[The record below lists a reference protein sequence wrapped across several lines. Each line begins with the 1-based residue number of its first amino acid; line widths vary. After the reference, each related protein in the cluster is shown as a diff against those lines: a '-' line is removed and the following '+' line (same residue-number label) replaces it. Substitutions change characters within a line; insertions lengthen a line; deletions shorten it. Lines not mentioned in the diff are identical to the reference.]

1 MQSLTI
7 ERQVHF
13 TLGRRARRVIQDGPP
28 PVTPPPKGRV
38 PRISRLMA
46 LAIRFDRL
54 IKEGEIT
61 DQADLARL
69 GNVSRARVTQ
79 IMNLLQLAP
88 EIQEALL
95 FLPRTVKGRDPV
107 RERHVR
113 PIAAEL
119 NWRKQRRLWKGLTF
133 DQEMTSVAEDRG
145 ERNFPAVRQ

>member
-13 TLGRRARRVIQDGPP
+13 TRGRRTRKVIQDGPP
-28 PVTPPPKGRV
+28 PEPAPAPEGRI

-46 LAIRFDRL
+46 LAIRFSRL
-54 IKEGEIT
+54 IKEGEIE

-88 EIQEALL
+88 DIQEAIL
-95 FLPRTVKGRDPV
+95 FLPLTTKGRDKV
-107 RERHVR
+107 RERHIR
-113 PIAAEL
+113 PIAAEPE
-119 NWRKQRRLWKGLTF
+119 WRKQRRLWKGIPF
-133 DQEMTSVAEDRG
+133 DHCVRPDVSG
-145 ERNFPAVRQ
+145 E

>member
-1 MQSLTI
+1 MRPISIKKEVYFTRGQHTRKEMQDS
-7 ERQVHF
+7 
-13 TLGRRARRVIQDGPP
+13 PP

-54 IKEGEIT
+54 IKDGEID

-69 GNVSRARVTQ
+69 GSVSRARVTQ

-95 FLPRTVKGRDPV
+95 FLPVTVKGRDPI

-113 PIAAEL
+113 PIAAEPD
-119 NWRKQRRLWKGLTF
+119 WRKQRRLWKGLEF
-133 DQEMTSVAEDRG
+133 DPETPWAAEDRG
-145 ERNFPAVRQ
+145 ERNVPAARQ

>member
-7 ERQVHF
+7 EKQVHF
-13 TLGRRARRVIQDGPP
+13 TLGRRTRKVIQEGPP
-28 PVTPPPKGRV
+28 SEQPPVPEGRI

-46 LAIRFDRL
+46 LALRFDRL

-88 EIQEALL
+88 EIQEAIL
-95 FLPRTVKGRDPV
+95 FLPVTVKGRDPI
-107 RERHVR
+107 RENHIR

-119 NWRKQRRLWKGLTF
+119 EWRKQRRLWKGLAA
-133 DQEMTSVAEDRG
+133 DHQVAPGADR
-145 ERNFPAVRQ
+145 

>member
-13 TLGRRARRVIQDGPP
+13 TLGRRARKVIQDGPP
-28 PVTPPPKGRV
+28 PEPSPVPEGRI

-95 FLPRTVKGRDPV
+95 FLPRTVKGRDPI
-107 RERHVR
+107 RERHIR
-113 PIAAEL
+113 PIATEL
-119 NWRKQRRLWKGLTF
+119 DWRRQRECWGRL
-133 DQEMTSVAEDRG
+133 
-145 ERNFPAVRQ
+145 N